1 MEEITIKDV
10 ARLCGVGV
18 STVSRAINNHPDIN
32 PETKEMIMNVIRE
45 NNYIPNNSA
54 RNLKRQDAK
63 AIAVLVK
70 GITNS
75 FFSEMIKI
83 MEAEIK
89 RKRYTMVLHHVDFSE
104 DEVDVALELVK
115 EKRLR
120 GIVFLGG
127 YFLHSEEKLAQLH
140 VPFVLSTTG
149 LAPEGYSRNTYSSVS
164 VDDAKESYKVVNYL
178 CENGHRNIAIICAKT
193 TDVSIGLLRL
203 DGYKKALTDHGI
215 PIRDELILYMKQD
228 IEDYSLENGYTVTKE
243 FLEKNIPCS
252 AIFAISDILAIG
264 AEKALSEAGKR
275 VPEDI
280 SLIGFDGVLMGQ
292 YITPSLTT
300 LKQPV
305 EDMAAETIKILF
317 EIINNKSAHRHKVF
331 EGKLL
336 IRESTGRV

>member
-1 MEEITIKDV
+1 M
-10 ARLCGVGV
+10 
-18 STVSRAINNHPDIN
+18 
-32 PETKEMIMNVIRE
+32 
-45 NNYIPNNSA
+45 
-54 RNLKRQDAK
+54 
-63 AIAVLVK
+63 
-70 GITNS
+70 
-75 FFSEMIKI
+75 
-83 MEAEIK
+83 
-89 RKRYTMVLHHVDFSE
+89 
-104 DEVDVALELVK
+104 
-115 EKRLR
+115 
-120 GIVFLGG
+120 
-127 YFLHSEEKLAQLH
+127 
-140 VPFVLSTTG
+140 
-149 LAPEGYSRNTYSSVS
+149 
-164 VDDAKESYKVVNYL
+164 VNYL